1 MSKRKKHTF
10 TLSEAAKKK
19 LVLNLPYCMIGLY
32 ATKLGQAWRMAEGTN
47 LSEKLLHLGDGFA
60 SAFASSLPSFHP
72 ADLLVGLFAGLLL
85 RLAVYLKGKDAK
97 KFRKGREYGSA
108 RWGTRKDIEPFIDPV
123 FKNNILLTQTERL
136 TMNSRPKDPRTARNK
151 NVLVIGGSG
160 SGKTRYLLKPNLMQ
174 CHSSYVITDPK
185 GSLLIECGHL
195 LEKKKYQIRFFNTIN
210 FKKSLHYNPFHY
222 IHSEKDILKLANVLI
237 TNTDGGQKSGD
248 PFWRNAEMLL
258 YCALMGYIFYEAPP
272 HEQNFN
278 TLVAMINA
286 MEVREDDDNFKNP
299 VDLLFD
305 TLEEKD
311 PDHFAVRQYHKY
323 KLAAGA
329 ALLLRMK
336 YCRKHCATECGC
348 PTQMQKS
355 GFRCAMPQKE
365 LYSGH
370 FNGIANWPCKREWV
384 RADERSDCWVGW
396 WWNSNQGCMC
406 FTSR

>member
-1 MSKRKKHTF
+1 MNRKWLH
-10 TLSEAAKKK
+10 E
-19 LVLNLPYCMIGLY
+19 LPYLLIALY
-32 ATKLGQAWRMAEGTN
+32 ATKIGQAWRLAEGTDAAH
-47 LSEKLLHLGDGFA
+47 KLLSLMDSLSASFA
-60 SAFASSLPSFHP
+60 SPLPSFELY
-72 ADLLVGLFAGLLL
+72 DLCIGLLL
-85 RLAVYLKGKDAK
+85 GAGFRLFIFIKDSEK
-97 KFRKGREYGSA
+97 KKYRKGREYGSA

-195 LEKKKYQIRFFNTIN
+195 LEKKKHQIRFFNTIN

-305 TLEEKD
+305 ALEEKD

-323 KLAAGA
+323 KLAAGDICS
-329 ALLLRMK
+329 K
-336 YCRKHCATECGC
+336 
-348 PTQMQKS
+348 
-355 GFRCAMPQKE
+355 
-365 LYSGH
+365 
-370 FNGIANWPCKREWV
+370 
-384 RADERSDCWVGW
+384 
-396 WWNSNQGCMC
+396 
-406 FTSR
+406 

>member
-1 MSKRKKHTF
+1 M
-10 TLSEAAKKK
+10 
-19 LVLNLPYCMIGLY
+19 
-32 ATKLGQAWRMAEGTN
+32 
-47 LSEKLLHLGDGFA
+47 
-60 SAFASSLPSFHP
+60 
-72 ADLLVGLFAGLLL
+72 
-85 RLAVYLKGKDAK
+85 
-97 KFRKGREYGSA
+97 
-108 RWGTRKDIEPFIDPV
+108 KDIEPYVDPV
-123 FKNNILLTQTERL
+123 FANNIILTQTERL

-151 NVLVIGGSG
+151 NVLVVGGSG
-160 SGKTRYLLKPNLMQ
+160 SGKTRFFVKPNLMQ
-174 CHSSYVITDPK
+174 CVSEKYPCSFVVTDPK

-222 IHSEKDILKLANVLI
+222 IHSEKNILKLANVLI

-305 TLEEKD
+305 ALEEKD

-323 KLAAGA
+323 KLAAGDICS
-329 ALLLRMK
+329 K
-336 YCRKHCATECGC
+336 
-348 PTQMQKS
+348 
-355 GFRCAMPQKE
+355 
-365 LYSGH
+365 
-370 FNGIANWPCKREWV
+370 
-384 RADERSDCWVGW
+384 
-396 WWNSNQGCMC
+396 
-406 FTSR
+406 

>member
-10 TLSEAAKKK
+10 TISEAAKKK
-19 LVLNLPYCMIGLY
+19 LALNLPYCMIGLY

-60 SAFASSLPSFHP
+60 SAFASSLPSFHS
-72 ADLLVGLFAGLLL
+72 ADLLVGLLAGLLL
-85 RLAVYLKGKDAK
+85 RLAVYLKSKDAK

-305 TLEEKD
+305 ALEEKD

-323 KLAAGA
+323 KLAAGVVCS
-329 ALLLRMK
+329 K
-336 YCRKHCATECGC
+336 YPLNHEIF
-348 PTQMQKS
+348 S
-355 GFRCAMPQKE
+355 
-365 LYSGH
+365 
-370 FNGIANWPCKREWV
+370 
-384 RADERSDCWVGW
+384 
-396 WWNSNQGCMC
+396 
-406 FTSR
+406 